1 MTFLEGY
8 VDVSERLEMFFQAFP
23 DGSLQPWEPPKV
35 VEIAGSSFIQY
46 SAAAFR
52 TPDDERPGIGTAWEP
67 VPGLN
72 NYTRNSE
79 LMNAETSAWGRAII
93 AIGAASTKRGVA
105 SRQEVQNREGWAQ
118 RPPSTT
124 AATLSV
130 DDPDERKVQ
139 NREGRTLDGH
149 LREVALPA
157 PDPGQEF
164 LDRASRVLRGLG
176 LGWNSKYVHD
186 HLVGVDAPPLWLK
199 GDKRGTRQN
208 LLMAIDAYLMQP
220 DSNLESFAEAML
232 QAAPADGA
240 AK

>member
-8 VDVSERLEMFFQAFP
+8 VDVAERLEMFFQAFP

-130 DDPDERKVQ
+130 DDPLQ
-139 NREGRTLDGH
+139 
-149 LREVALPA
+149 EVELPA

>member
-1 MTFLEGY
+1 MKYLEGY
-8 VDVSERLEMFFQAFP
+8 VDVSERLEMFFQSFP
-23 DGSLQPWEPPKV
+23 DGSLQPWEPPRV

-130 DDPDERKVQ
+130 DDPLQ
-139 NREGRTLDGH
+139 
-149 LREVALPA
+149 EVELPA

-208 LLMAIDAYLMQP
+208 LLMAIDAYLVQP